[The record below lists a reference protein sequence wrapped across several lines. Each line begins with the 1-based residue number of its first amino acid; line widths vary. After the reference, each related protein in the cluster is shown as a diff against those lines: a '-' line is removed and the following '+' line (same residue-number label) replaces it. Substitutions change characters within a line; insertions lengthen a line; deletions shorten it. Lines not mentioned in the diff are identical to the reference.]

1 MLGRSRSQHSSSAWV
16 KAWRISIWA
25 VFGSV
30 RIIGCH
36 VTLSICLCRWSRS
49 LKYFFLLAGKCSW
62 LRGQSQ
68 RMRPVVTLGP
78 GSQCQYVSAPGA
90 RTSSPHACQLSLSL
104 ESFSAECSWCG
115 QQGNVSFP
123 RRWVGDVIVRD
134 CRHCV
139 ICGYWGIRLA
149 LTPRTPETGIFT
161 IYAPCKYQT
170 EPNIG
175 FRILFSSGSLVES
188 LTLSRKLKLEMLF
201 PDTSTHLLLQQL
213 EENNSKEK
221 YPFLLK
227 LFIDISFSLVC
238 RILCKF
244 SVTHLQF

>member
-1 MLGRSRSQHSSSAWV
+1 MA
-16 KAWRISIWA
+16 
-25 VFGSV
+25 
-30 RIIGCH
+30 
-36 VTLSICLCRWSRS
+36 
-49 LKYFFLLAGKCSW
+49 
-62 LRGQSQ
+62 
-68 RMRPVVTLGP
+68 
-78 GSQCQYVSAPGA
+78 
-90 RTSSPHACQLSLSL
+90 PHACQLSLSS

-134 CRHCV
+134 CRPCV

-149 LTPRTPETGIFT
+149 LTPRTPETEIFT
-161 IYAPCKYQT
+161 IYVPGKYQT

-221 YPFLLK
+221 YPFLFRNFL
-227 LFIDISFSLVC
+227 LTVFFL
-238 RILCKF
+238 
-244 SVTHLQF
+244 SVHNFV

>member
-1 MLGRSRSQHSSSAWV
+1 MRL
-16 KAWRISIWA
+16 
-25 VFGSV
+25 
-30 RIIGCH
+30 
-36 VTLSICLCRWSRS
+36 SRS
-49 LKYFFLLAGKCSW
+49 LLSLPQCRPLFGPLQVFLIRWSPGCGIINSAMKAQVDTRILKISPQRKYIYF
-62 LRGQSQ
+62 
-68 RMRPVVTLGP
+68 
-78 GSQCQYVSAPGA
+78 QCCKVLSYMSLSMA
-90 RTSSPHACQLSLSL
+90 PHACQLSLSL

-134 CRHCV
+134 CRRCV

-149 LTPRTPETGIFT
+149 LTPRTPETEIFT
-161 IYAPCKYQT
+161 IYVPGKYQT

-201 PDTSTHLLLQQL
+201 PPDTSTHLLLQQL
-213 EENNSKEK
+213 EENNLKEK
-221 YPFLLK
+221 YPFLLE
-227 LFIDISFSLVC
+227 LFIDNSFSLVC
-238 RILCKF
+238 KILCKF